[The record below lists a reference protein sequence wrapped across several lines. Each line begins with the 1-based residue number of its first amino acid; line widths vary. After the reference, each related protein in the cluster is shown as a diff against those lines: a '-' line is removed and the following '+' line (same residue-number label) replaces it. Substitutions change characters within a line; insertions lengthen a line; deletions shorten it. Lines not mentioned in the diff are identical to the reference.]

1 MKTILL
7 QLKKQLTFII
17 LLFISVGIMGQT
29 LIAYP
34 LNNNLN
40 SNVGPIGITN
50 PSINY
55 YDPPTVAAPNFLF
68 NHLLFQNNLDE
79 VRFSFTAPTP
89 YNDGLILQLH
99 TTIAGAGF
107 GSISANIQIFMQV
120 DSQPETKIDEKN
132 LTAGIFIAGGDS
144 DDFSVPLTGINVSSQ
159 VKIRIVGTSSASG
172 ATLQFFGVNNLKLVR
187 NTTTISVRSTKTPQP
202 PFITHNAGAS
212 LRLDT
217 DFKSRLTNEEWLDI
231 TYLIENTGSR
241 VLEINSMQLVPN
253 NVGFSIIGT
262 VPATINAGQNATFT
276 VRFAPT
282 DQGIKTAEVV
292 IGGNIVPNN
301 PFRFEVKGNGKS
313 CNLGSVPIL
322 VQNFETSGS
331 NLNTSVISAGAPGST
346 GATSNTPNPTLGTGV
361 QLYPAGTNLYSAES
375 PTRSIFVRGSGTD
388 ASSILG
394 TGEVTLE
401 FGPVDLTGQQEVSVN
416 FEVAAFSTSN
426 VTSSNTNTGSGVNGF
441 DYVKLQIMKPD
452 GTFSDEIQLKG
463 SPDTDE
469 MDPRSYKYGFGQTII
484 PESNYDGMLYTV
496 NNTNTTKYGKFKLNI
511 PVSALTNNFKFRI
524 VAKTGQSG
532 ERKSRFSPYDRFYN
546 RNLWLIDNVHVD
558 AGNAKVKTWNGT
570 GWTGENTNK
579 PGSREKALFAG
590 NYNFTATNNTGNLS
604 VCECE
609 VNAGVNL
616 TIPTGKFLSVRNK
629 IINHDP
635 IGNNFVVESDA
646 NLLQEENGIVNSDN
660 ITAKRIIKVGAAR
673 NQYNYLGTPVNFA
686 SGETFKTIYPNATFV
701 LYHNEANNMFYN
713 SSGVNI
719 PGRGLAVKE
728 PTGSGATN
736 VTATFRGVPQNG
748 NVILPIAN
756 SNTALTTLGYN
767 LVGNPYPSNIDLLSL
782 YDNNGGQTG
791 DFQAPSPN
799 ISATFYFWDNNGN
812 GQFTQQ
818 GTGYQGQAYATF
830 NVLAGS
836 TGTGTKSSLGTK
848 VPTNIVKVGQGFMT
862 RAFQSNYSF
871 KFNNRVRTDAVSSAD
886 FLGKGNSN
894 VQDDRYWL
902 QLTAPSGITSTIAV
916 VHYAS
921 GNNAFGPEDSRSMG
935 GSDAIYTMVENEK
948 IAIEGRSSFANT
960 DRIYL
965 GTKHFATGNYT
976 IGLDDKEGIFANGQ
990 SIYLKDLQTGIIT
1003 NLSDGNYTF
1012 QANAGESTGRFEIIY
1027 KPESVLATNQT
1038 VKESVIVY
1046 RDGTDFIV
1054 KAENKKITALEMY
1067 DSVGRLIY
1075 SAKPNAVKVNIPTDR
1090 MLNGVYILKID
1101 QGGTVTTKKVIR

>member
-7 QLKKQLTFII
+7 QLKKQLTFIT
-17 LLFISVGIMGQT
+17 LLFISVGTFAQT
-29 LIAYP
+29 LVNYP
-34 LNNNLN
+34 LDNNLN
-40 SNVGPIGITN
+40 ANAGPDASIT
-50 PSINY
+50 PVSLQY
-55 YDPPTVAAPNFLF
+55 YDPPSTTPSATTNHAFGYLNYRNSGDYLQFNF
-68 NHLLFQNNLDE
+68 NLPANDN
-79 VRFSFTAPTP
+79 VTLQVNAGTAVF
-89 YNDGLILQLH
+89 LS
-99 TTIAGAGF
+99 A
-107 GSISANIQIFMQV
+107 ISGNIQIYTQIGTA
-120 DSQPETKIDEKN
+120 PETLQQQN
-132 LTAGIFIAGGDS
+132 LNASSSLFSWFDS
-144 DDFSVPLTGINVSSQ
+144 DNISFSLPISNPQASAVP
-159 VKIRIVGTSSASG
+159 VKIRIVGNITSTSG
-172 ATLQFFGVNNLKLVR
+172 LQVDYFGIGNISLVR
-187 NTTTISVRSTKTPQP
+187 EITSISVRGTKTPAP
-202 PFITHNAGAS
+202 SFITHNAGAS
-212 LRLDT
+212 VTYDT
-217 DFKSRLTNEEWLDI
+217 DFGSLLTNEESLDKTYRI
-231 TYLIENTGSR
+231 TNTGSR
-241 VLEINSMQLVPN
+241 TLKINSIQLDPN
-253 NVGFSIIGT
+253 NVDFSIFGA
-262 VPATINAGQNATFT
+262 VPTTINTGQSATFT

-282 DQGIKTAEVV
+282 DQGLKTAEVV
-292 IGGNIVPNN
+292 IAGNITPDN

-313 CNLGSVPIL
+313 CNLTPVPIA
-322 VQNFETSGS
+322 QYGFEGAAPSNMPVSTVSGTIRVVGGTAT
-331 NLNTSVISAGAPGST
+331 NPAPNIGTLNPSG
-346 GATSNTPNPTLGTGV
+346 
-361 QLYPAGTNLYSAES
+361 NLYSPSS
-375 PTRSIFVRGSGTD
+375 PNKSWYVRGNDTGT
-388 ASSILG
+388 
-394 TGEVTLE
+394 VTLE
-401 FGPVDLTGQQEVSVN
+401 FGPVDVTNQQEVSIN
-416 FEVAAFSTSN
+416 FDLAAFGLTSD
-426 VTSSNTNTGSGVNGF
+426 TTSGVNSL
-441 DYVKLQIMKPD
+441 DYIILSVYNPTTSAWSQ
-452 GTFSDEIQLKG
+452 EIRLNG
-463 SPDTDE
+463 SNTST
-469 MDPRSYKYGFGQTII
+469 RIKYAYGASSLVTGA
-484 PESNYDGMLYTV
+484 YDGNNTAIV
-496 NNTNTTKYGKFKLNI
+496 FNNNIPNNTNYGSFKLNI
-511 PVSALTNNFKFRI
+511 PPSITQLRYRI
-524 VAKTGQSG
+524 TAFASRLSSG
-532 ERKSRFSPYDRFYN
+532 SNRD

-558 AGNAKVKTWNGT
+558 AGNAKVKTWTGT
-570 GWTGENTNK
+570 GWIGENTNR
-579 PGSREKALFAG
+579 PDVSGREKVVFAG
-590 NYNFTATNNTGNLS
+590 NYNFTASGETADLS

-616 TIPTGKFLSVRNK
+616 NIPTGKFLSVRNK

-635 IGNNFVVESDA
+635 TGNNFVVESDA

-686 SGETFKTIYPNATFV
+686 SGETFKTIYPGTTFV
-701 LYHNEANNMFYN
+701 LYHNETNNMFYN

-736 VTATFRGVPQNG
+736 VTATYKGVPQNG
-748 NVILPIAN
+748 KILFPVAN
-756 SNTALTTLGYN
+756 KDANPAVTTFGYN
-767 LVGNPYPSNIDLLSL
+767 LVGNPYPSNINLLKL
-782 YDNNGGQTG
+782 YEINGGKTG
-791 DFQAPSPN
+791 ASPIASPN
-799 ISATFYFWDNNGN
+799 ISPTFYFWDNNGN

-818 GTGYQGQAYATF
+818 GNGYLGQAYAIF
-830 NVLAGS
+830 NVLSGT

-848 VPTNIVKVGQGFMT
+848 VPTSIVKVGQGFMT
-862 RAFQSNYSF
+862 RTLLSNYDF
-871 KFNNRVRTDAVSSAD
+871 VFNNSIRTNATSAAD

-902 QLTAPSGITSTIAV
+902 QFTAPSGITSTIAV

-960 DRIYL
+960 DRISL

-1054 KAENKKITALEMY
+1054 KAENKKITALEVY

-1075 SAKPNAVKVNIPTDR
+1075 SAKPNAVKVTVPTDR
-1090 MLNGVYILKID
+1090 MLNGVYLLKID